1 MEKTRFILST
11 GALNPLVSLNRALRS
26 KSFDGARFFILTD
39 ANTVDLC
46 LPTLISSVAALDEC
60 AFFELPEGEACK
72 DIGVA
77 QDLWLQLM
85 DCHADRNAVIINLG
99 GGALCDLG
107 GFVAASYKRGIRF
120 VNVPTTLLA
129 MVDAAVG
136 GKTAINVGGVKNQV
150 GFFHSPTIICINPAF
165 LRTLPDKE
173 LQSGLFEII
182 KTYAVCDAGRCNKT
196 LDKLA
201 CDELFV
207 DDELV
212 CDCAMLKSTVAGEDF
227 YDRGRRKILNFGHTL
242 GHAIESVSL
251 KHDDNPMSHGQ
262 AVGLGMAGAV
272 WLSVR
277 KTGLDRAV
285 ATDFVQRTA
294 TLFDD
299 IDGLAAH
306 YDEILDCMR
315 ADKKATSGT
324 YNFVLLK
331 DLGRPVVDVHVSES
345 EALDALAFALGQKKT
360 ASFW

>member
-1 MEKTRFILST
+1 MEKTRYILST

-26 KSFDGARFFILTD
+26 KAFGEASFFILTD
-39 ANTVDLC
+39 TNTVDIC

-60 AFFELPEGEACK
+60 AFFELPAGEACK

-85 DCHADRNAVIINLG
+85 ECHADRNAVIINLG

-120 VNVPTTLLA
+120 VNIPTTLLA

-150 GFFHSPTIICINPAF
+150 GFFYSPNIICIDPEF
-165 LRTLPDKE
+165 LETLPNRE
-173 LQSGLFEII
+173 LRSGLFEII

-196 LDKLA
+196 LDLLA

-207 DDELV
+207 DDKMI
-212 CDCAMLKSTVAGEDF
+212 CDCAMWKNAVVSGDF
-227 YDRGRRKILNFGHTL
+227 YDRGSRKILNFGHTL

-251 KHDDNPMSHGQ
+251 KHDDNPLSHGQ
-262 AVGLGMAGAV
+262 AVGLGMAGAM

-285 ATDFVQRTA
+285 AADFVQRIA
-294 TLFDD
+294 TLFDGN
-299 IDGLAAH
+299 DGIAAH
-306 YDEILDCMR
+306 CDEILDCMR
-315 ADKKATSGT
+315 ADKKATNGT
-324 YNFVLLK
+324 YNFVLLE
-331 DLGRPVVDVHVSES
+331 DLGRPVVDVPVSDS
-345 EALDALAFALGQKKT
+345 EALDALAFALEQKK
-360 ASFW
+360 